1 MRAGTAQ
8 RSLVNTS
15 PPVSLVAARWQIK
28 LLVGFLQVLVSFR
41 DSLSVGWPPQMEK
54 FFRTFAFINL

>member
-1 MRAGTAQ
+1 MHA
-8 RSLVNTS
+8 S
-15 PPVSLVAARWQIK
+15 PPVSLVASRWQVK

-54 FFRTFAFINL
+54 FFKTFAFINL